1 MLKFLAKILGTPI
14 CRSSASRKK
23 SHQVGTKFQ
32 IQNWVPDFLTRG
44 GSKIC
49 SDMRGNGGRTVIEE
63 TVKEESEIA
72 KRPETFATLDL
83 ELFAIYILKHSQL

>member
-1 MLKFLAKILGTPI
+1 M
-14 CRSSASRKK
+14 
-23 SHQVGTKFQ
+23 
-32 IQNWVPDFLTRG
+32 
-44 GSKIC
+44 
-49 SDMRGNGGRTVIEE
+49 IEE